1 MTVVS
6 ERFFAHQ
13 SLPPL
18 IRLAAEQAKNPLI
31 LITYQQDN
39 GALKR
44 ACAVLGR
51 ALPQA
56 RILALSPAPQTTSS
70 TPAPSAASADQD
82 GVTITLIDQG
92 PFALLHLPAR
102 GDLRAAPAID
112 ALTNFVTGQQ
122 SKGAGTAFL
131 VLSALPGA
139 KTEAVLEGLRTRAGD
154 PQVQLLSCGTDGL
167 ITVDGTTGRGGFA
180 VVAFANSLHVPMATP
195 FGGAGHNNTPTSS
208 GHAVFYR
215 TILEELADGVCL
227 LDPTGVVLYE
237 NVTGHLPTA
246 ADHDGG
252 ILGQNLTTL
261 FDDAD
266 DRDRLQEAL
275 RTLLLEPGG
284 QTSLETVLYQG
295 SPQEKHLQL
304 VLRNCTHSPH
314 IRALVCSLKDITAL
328 KEVESQLRRLVS
340 TDALTGVASRRH
352 LLDKT
357 HSEMARTQR
366 HARPLS
372 LLLIDLDHFKRIND
386 QLGHPCGDAVLRSVG
401 VACRNVLRREE
412 TVGRLG
418 GEEFA
423 VLLPETNQ
431 NAALLIAERLRRAI
445 ATAAP
450 PEVLAHLP
458 VTASI
463 GIAQYDPTA
472 DTTETWL
479 ARADAALYDAKR
491 SGRNRSAI
499 AAGPSSRVLEGA

>member
-1 MTVVS
+1 VTVVS
-6 ERFFAHQ
+6 ERFLAHQ
-13 SLPPL
+13 GLPPL

-31 LITYQQDN
+31 LITYQRDN

-44 ACAVLGR
+44 VCAVLGR

-56 RILALSPAPQTTSS
+56 RILALSPASES
-70 TPAPSAASADQD
+70 APTNTDDQD
-82 GVTITLIDQG
+82 GITITLIDQG

-112 ALTNFVTGQQ
+112 ALTSFVTHQQ
-122 SKGAGTAFL
+122 SNGGGTAFL

-154 PQVQLLSCGTDGL
+154 PQVQLLSCGTDGV
-167 ITVDGTTGRGGFA
+167 ITVDGSTARGGFA

-195 FGGAGHNNTPTSS
+195 FGGAGQSNAPTAS

-215 TILEELADGVCL
+215 TIVEELADGVCL
-227 LDPTGVVLYE
+227 LDPTGIVLYE
-237 NVTGHLPTA
+237 NVSGHLSGSA
-246 ADHDGG
+246 EQGG

-261 FDDAD
+261 FDDEH
-266 DRDRLQEAL
+266 DRERLQEAF
-275 RTLLLEPGG
+275 RTLIGQPGG
-284 QTSLETVLYQG
+284 QTSLETVINQG
-295 SPQEKHLQL
+295 TAQEKHLQL
-304 VLRNCTHSPH
+304 VLRNCIQSPH

-352 LLDKT
+352 LLDKA
-357 HSEMARTQR
+357 HSEMARAHR
-366 HARPLS
+366 HNRPLS
-372 LLLIDLDHFKRIND
+372 LLLIDLDHFKRVND
-386 QLGHPCGDAVLRSVG
+386 QLGHASGDAVLRSVG
-401 VACRNVLRREE
+401 AACRNVLRREE

-431 NAALLIAERLRRAI
+431 DAALLVAERLRRAFT
-445 ATAAP
+445 AAAP

-463 GIAQYDPTA
+463 GIAQYDPSL
-472 DTTETWL
+472 DTTETWI
-479 ARADAALYDAKR
+479 ARADSALYDAKR
-491 SGRNRSAI
+491 AGRNRCAMASVSTVRMVEEA
-499 AAGPSSRVLEGA
+499 